1 MRKRRRQRRK
11 LFIFLFVLSSFLFL
25 TFSSAYAILNC
36 DVAVHGNAS
45 LAIQNSSGV
54 DFVEGIVDED
64 DGLVENGDGSLDFV
78 GDSGTTV
85 NNFIQIPGDDYLWR
99 ILSIDVD
106 GNLKIIRNRDESL
119 SMPFI
124 SSGGNARDWANT
136 LILQN
141 LKSWYQENLSS
152 YSDIIIQNSEW
163 LLTDAAKPGTVVNVL
178 GTYTDSP
185 IGLIRNDEI
194 VNSSSTGASGQIVS
208 SWLND
213 GYIWTMTYVKKGNKT
228 DRAWRVNGGKFMD
241 SAAANAGT
249 TVARPVIYLK
259 SSVMFSSGTGTESDP
274 FVVKY

>member
-11 LFIFLFVLSSFLFL
+11 LFIFLFVFSSFLFL
-25 TFSSAYAILNC
+25 TFSSAYAILNR
-36 DVAVHGNAS
+36 DVVVHGNAS
-45 LAIQNSSGV
+45 LAIQNSIGG

-64 DGLVENGDGSLDFV
+64 DGLVENGDGSSDFV

-106 GNLKIIRNRDESL
+106 GNLKIIRNRDKSL
-119 SMPFI
+119 SMSFI

-152 YSDIIIQNSEW
+152 YSDIIIQNPEW

-194 VNSSSTGASGQIVS
+194 VNSSSTGASDQRVS

-228 DRAWRVNGGKFMD
+228 DRAWRVNGDKFMD
-241 SAAANAGT
+241 SAATNAGS

>member
-1 MRKRRRQRRK
+1 MRRRRQRRK

-25 TFSSAYAILNC
+25 TFSSAYAILNR
-36 DVAVHGNAS
+36 DVVVHGNAS
-45 LAIQNSSGV
+45 LVIQNSSGG
-54 DFVEGIVDED
+54 DFIEGIVDED
-64 DGLVENGDGSLDFV
+64 DGLVENGDGSSDFV

-85 NNFIQIPGDDYLWR
+85 NNFIQISGDDYLWR

-152 YSDIIIQNSEW
+152 YSDIIIQNPEW

-194 VNSSSTGASGQIVS
+194 VNSFSTGASGQSVCS
-208 SWLND
+208 CLND

-228 DRAWRVNGGKFMD
+228 DRAWRVNGDKFMD
-241 SAAANAGT
+241 SAATNAGS

-259 SSVMFSSGTGTESDP
+259 SNVMFSSGTGTESDP